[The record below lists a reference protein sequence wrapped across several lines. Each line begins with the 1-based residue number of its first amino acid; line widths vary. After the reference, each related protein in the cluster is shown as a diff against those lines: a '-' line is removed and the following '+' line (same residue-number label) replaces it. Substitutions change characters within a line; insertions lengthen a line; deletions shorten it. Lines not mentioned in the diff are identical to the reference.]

1 VSDNNAIEKIVSELS
16 IEEKISLLS
25 DAGGFHSQG
34 IEEAGIPSFNMAD
47 GPHGLRKQKQ
57 DNGLENASSVIEAVC
72 FPAACATACSFDK
85 DLLFE
90 LGEALGNE
98 CQAENIAIL
107 LGPGVN
113 IKRSPLCGRNF
124 EYFSEDPFLSS
135 KLAASFIQ
143 GLESKGAGA
152 CIKHFAVNNQE
163 THRMSVSANADMRTL
178 REIYL
183 ASFENA
189 IIEGRPSSVMCSYNR
204 INGTY
209 ASENEF
215 LLTKILREEWGY
227 DGLVISDW
235 GAVNDRVKGLAAGLN
250 LEMPGSQGRSA
261 LKILT
266 EFKKNNLDEEIIN
279 DAAKKIIKISLAWKE
294 NHHGKPYDKEKH
306 HNLARK
312 IESESIVLLKNDDN
326 ILPLKKTKKILFVG
340 EFAEKP
346 RFQGGGSSR
355 INYYKTVSA
364 VEVASCY
371 ANVSYVKGFGIYDKE
386 KDVKLFEEAVI
397 AAKEADA
404 VVIFAG
410 LSDADESEGFD
421 REHMELNAN
430 QNELIERIA
439 VVQENTAVV
448 LHNGSPVSLPWLG
461 KIKGLIELYLGGQ
474 AAGEA
479 VIDVL
484 FGDVNPS
491 GKLAESFPIKIEDN
505 PSFLNFPGSNDEVN
519 YNEGL
524 FVGYRY
530 YDKKKMNVTFPFG
543 YGLSYTA
550 FDYQSISL
558 SKEIIQDTEEVT
570 VNVKIKNNGNR
581 KGKEVIQLY
590 IAGPYKTDL
599 PLPEK
604 ELKGFE
610 KIELEPGETGE
621 VDFTLNKRS
630 FAHWDTECQT
640 WRVFNEKYI
649 ILAGSHSR
657 NLPLKAELQVI
668 ETGIYKGKFHINS
681 TLGKVL
687 QHPAAREM
695 LLVRIEAFIAKT
707 VTSENENEDVINRG
721 VNRSML
727 YKMLENLTLRGL
739 ISATGGKLS
748 EEMINDLLKKM
759 NEE

>member
-1 VSDNNAIEKIVSELS
+1 MKMSDNNAIEKIMSKLS
-16 IEEKISLLS
+16 VEEKISLLS
-25 DAGGFHSQG
+25 GAGYFHSQE

-47 GPHGLRKQKQ
+47 GPHGLRKQEQ
-57 DNGLENASSVIEAVC
+57 DTGLENAFSAIEAVC
-72 FPAACATACSFDK
+72 FPTACATACSFDK
-85 DLLFE
+85 NLLFE
-90 LGEALGNE
+90 LGQALGDE
-98 CQAENIAIL
+98 CQAEDIAIL

-113 IKRSPLCGRNF
+113 IKRTPLCGRNF

-135 KLAASFIQ
+135 KLAASLIQ
-143 GLESKGAGA
+143 GLESKGVGA
-152 CIKHFAVNNQE
+152 CLKHFAVNNQE
-163 THRMSVSANADMRTL
+163 TRRMSVSANVDMRTL

-183 ASFENA
+183 ASFEDA
-189 IIEGRPSSVMCSYNR
+189 VIEGRPSSVMCSYNR
-204 INGTY
+204 VNGTY

-215 LLTKILREEWGY
+215 LLTKILRKEWGY

-235 GAVNDRVKGLAAGLN
+235 DAVNDRVKGLSAGLN
-250 LEMPGSQGRSA
+250 LEMPGSQGRGAS
-261 LKILT
+261 KILA
-266 EFKKNNLDEEIIN
+266 EFKKGSLDEEIIN
-279 DAAKKIIKISLAWKE
+279 DAVKKIVKISLAWKE

-306 HNLARK
+306 HNLAKK

-326 ILPLKKTKKILFVG
+326 ILPLEKTKKILFVG

-355 INYYKTVSA
+355 INCYKTVSA
-364 VEVASCY
+364 VEAASCY
-371 ANVSYVKGFGIYDKE
+371 ANVGYVKGFGIYDKE
-386 KDVKLFEEAVI
+386 KDAKLFEEAVI

-410 LSDADESEGFD
+410 LSDADESEGID
-421 REHMELNAN
+421 REHMDLNAN

-439 VVQENTAVV
+439 MVQENTVVV

-479 VIDVL
+479 VVDVL

-491 GKLAESFPIKIEDN
+491 GKLAETFPVKIEDN

-530 YDKKKMNVTFPFG
+530 YDKKKMSVAFPFG

-558 SKEIIQDTEEVT
+558 SKEIIQDTEKVT

-590 IAGPYKTDL
+590 IAGPHKTDS
-599 PLPEK
+599 PEK

-621 VDFTLNKRS
+621 VNFTLNKRS
-630 FAHWDTECQT
+630 FAHWDTEYQT
-640 WRVFNEKYI
+640 WRVFNEKYT

-657 NLPLKAELQVI
+657 NLPLKAELQVT
-668 ETGIYKGKFHINS
+668 ETGIYKKKFHINS
-681 TLGKVL
+681 IIGEVL
-687 QHPAAREM
+687 QHPAGKELLHAR
-695 LLVRIEAFIAKT
+695 LEAFIART
-707 VTSENENEDVINRG
+707 VTSGNENEDVINKG

-727 YKMLENLTLRGL
+727 YKMLENFPLRGL
-739 ISATGGKLS
+739 ISTTGGKLS
-748 EEMINDLLKKM
+748 EEMINALLKKM